1 MMACRTQVL
10 LLHCALVSHQSP
22 QSLTAAGPVPCV
34 HPQLLSPTLLSPQ
47 RVLRVL
53 HQFGTRQSGNAGLIS
68 MLRSLAVSS
77 PSVLLK
83 PASSNW
89 RPGASALLL
98 CAKAAFRS
106 FSLSLPGCDVSTLD

>member
-53 HQFGTRQSGNAGLIS
+53 HQFAVYFPRLAPGNPVMQA
-68 MLRSLAVSS
+68 
-77 PSVLLK
+77 
-83 PASSNW
+83 
-89 RPGASALLL
+89 
-98 CAKAAFRS
+98 
-106 FSLSLPGCDVSTLD
+106 